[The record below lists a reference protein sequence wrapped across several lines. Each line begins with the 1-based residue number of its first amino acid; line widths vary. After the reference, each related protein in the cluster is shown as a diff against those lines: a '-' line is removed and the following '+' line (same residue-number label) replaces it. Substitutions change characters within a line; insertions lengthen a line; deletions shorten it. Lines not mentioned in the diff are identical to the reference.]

1 MRLEYNS
8 PVILTFSIACAA
20 ILALNPAI
28 NWIPAMFTVVPG
40 MSMEDP
46 LSWIRLF
53 GHVFGHADWN
63 HLLSNLTFILLVG
76 PIIEEKYGS
85 YRLLT
90 MMFFTGLITG
100 ILQMLFFDHG
110 LMGASGIVFMLII
123 LSSLTNFRTGRI
135 PLTFIVVAILFI
147 GGEVMNSMKADN
159 VSQFAH
165 IIGGIVGAF
174 FGFTTRRR
182 MPANR
187 Y

>member
-1 MRLEYNS
+1 
-8 PVILTFSIACAA
+8 
-20 ILALNPAI
+20 
-28 NWIPAMFTVVPG
+28 
-40 MSMEDP
+40 
-46 LSWIRLF
+46 
-53 GHVFGHADWN
+53 
-63 HLLSNLTFILLVG
+63 
-76 PIIEEKYGS
+76 
-85 YRLLT
+85 

-147 GGEVMNSMKADN
+147 GEEVVNGLKEDN

-165 IIGGIVGAF
+165 VLGGIIGAV